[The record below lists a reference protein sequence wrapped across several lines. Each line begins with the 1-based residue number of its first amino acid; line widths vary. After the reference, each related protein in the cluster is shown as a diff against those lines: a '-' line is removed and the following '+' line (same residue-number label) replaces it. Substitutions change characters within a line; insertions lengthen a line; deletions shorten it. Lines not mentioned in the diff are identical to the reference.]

1 MERRIIHLNIADFS
15 VAVER
20 LLDSSLKRKPVIIAD
35 PSPRAVVHDMSD
47 EAYADGV
54 RKGMLLSAARHRC
67 RAALVLPPRPEH
79 YRKALNRCLEHALH
93 YTPLVERSSG
103 NGHLY
108 LDVTG
113 THRLFG
119 PPPDIGWRLRNT
131 LRRDLGLDPI
141 WSIASNKL
149 VAKVASR
156 LVKPRGEYIVGGGEE
171 SPFLAPLLLDL
182 LPGVAPVDLL
192 RLQHVN
198 IRRVHQVAALSA
210 QELSVLCDHR
220 ARLLYQMVRGIDPRP
235 VQPAGPPGSQSTH
248 QHIFSPDTNQ
258 EAVVRAATITLAQ
271 QAGYGLR
278 QRGLGCR
285 RVAMTLWYTDG
296 ISVARQAVAQTP
308 VSDDPALQQL
318 ALTALYRGWHR
329 RVRLR
334 QISLVC
340 SLIQHPVQQLS
351 LFAAVDPQQQ
361 RNKRLSEAF
370 DAIRARYGH
379 DKIGRGAQTP
389 VVAGGQQAP

>member
-20 LLDSSLKRKPVIIAD
+20 LLDSSLKGKAIIIAD
-35 PSPRAVVHDMSD
+35 PWSRAVVHDMSD
-47 EAYADGV
+47 EAYCEGV
-54 RKGMLLSAARHRC
+54 RKGMLMCTARRHC
-67 RAALVLPPRPEH
+67 RGALVLPPRPEH
-79 YRKALNRCLEHALH
+79 YHKALSRCLEHALH
-93 YTPLVERSSG
+93 YTPLVERSEGS
-103 NGHLY
+103 GHLY

-119 PPPDIGWRLRNT
+119 PSPDIGWRLRNT

-171 SPFLAPLLLDL
+171 TPFLAPLSLDL
-182 LPGVAPVDLL
+182 LPGVSQVDLI
-192 RLQHVN
+192 RLGHVN

-210 QELSVLCDHR
+210 QELSVLCDGR
-220 ARLLYQMVRGIDPRP
+220 ARSLYQAVRGIDPSP
-235 VQPAGPPGSQSTH
+235 VQPAGPPGSGFAH

-258 EAVVRAATITLAQ
+258 EALVRAALTTLGQ
-271 QAGYGLR
+271 QAGHGLR
-278 QRGLGCR
+278 QQGLGCR
-285 RVAMTLWYTDG
+285 RVAVSLLYTDG
-296 ISVARQAVAQTP
+296 IRLTRQAVSKT
-308 VSDDPALQQL
+308 VINDDPALQQL

-334 QISLVC
+334 QISLAC

-351 LFAAVDPQQQ
+351 LFAAIDPRVQK
-361 RNKRLSEAF
+361 NKRISAAF
-370 DAIRARYGH
+370 DTIRARCGP
-379 DKIGRGAQTP
+379 DKILRGCQQP
-389 VVAGGQQAP
+389 VAACVS

>member
-1 MERRIIHLNIADFS
+1 MERRIIHLNIADFC

-20 LLDSSLKRKPVIIAD
+20 VLDPGLRGKAVIIAL

-54 RKGMLLSAARHRC
+54 RKGMLLTTARRC
-67 RAALVLPPRPEH
+67 CRSALVLPPRPEQYH
-79 YRKALNRCLEHALH
+79 KALNRCLEQALR

-141 WSIASNKL
+141 WSIGANKL

-171 SPFLAPLLLDL
+171 QSFLAPLPLEL
-182 LPGVAPVDLL
+182 LPDIAPVDLL
-192 RLQHVN
+192 RLRDVN
-198 IRRVHQVAALSA
+198 IRRVHQAAALSVQA
-210 QELSVLCDHR
+210 LSVLCDHR
-220 ARLLYQMVRGIDPRP
+220 AHLLYQMVRGIDPNP
-235 VQPAGPPGSQSTH
+235 VHPAGSPQIDNSYPYL
-248 QHIFSPDTNQ
+248 FSPDTNQ
-258 EAVVRAATITLAQ
+258 EAMVRAALMTISQ
-271 QAGYGLR
+271 QAGGNLR
-278 QRGLGCR
+278 LRRLGCR
-285 RVAMTLWYTDG
+285 RVAVALLYTDG
-296 ISVARQAVAQTP
+296 VTVTRQAVAPTP
-308 VSDDPALQQL
+308 VCDDPGLQHL
-318 ALTALYRGWHR
+318 ASTALYRAWHR

-334 QISLVC
+334 QITLTC
-340 SLIQHPVQQLS
+340 SLLQHPVQQLS
-351 LFAAVDPQQQ
+351 LFTAADHRPQKN
-361 RNKRLSEAF
+361 RRLSEAV
-370 DAIRARYGH
+370 DAIRSRCGH
-379 DKIGRGAQTP
+379 HVILQGSQRPLAGDGTP
-389 VVAGGQQAP
+389 SP